1 MHRSIAG
8 WINHRFTPALTIVGW
23 VIVVALLG
31 PLAGQLTDVQEN
43 EAENWLPTSAESTK
57 ALDAAATF
65 SSPDMIPAVVVYE
78 REGGLQPDDLAAAQ
92 EDAATFAERDDLDG
106 EVVGPIPSE
115 DGEALEIIV
124 PLNLGADGWNKAP
137 DVVDEIEEVANDGP
151 DGLDAFVTG
160 PAGQAADSAE
170 VFEGIDS
177 TLLLA
182 AAGVVTVLL
191 LFTYR
196 SPVLWLLPVISAGV
210 ALTVAQAVV
219 VLLAKHADLTVDG
232 QSASIL
238 TVLVFG
244 AGTDYAL
251 LLVARYR
258 EELRR
263 HERRNEAMAVA
274 LHRAG
279 PAIIASGATV
289 AIGMLCLLLAEMTS
303 TRGLGPVAAIGIVA
317 GLLVML
323 TLLPALLVVL
333 GRWIFWP
340 RIPHYL
346 DADPSTHGLWA
357 GVGRRIARA
366 PRRVWV
372 TTSLL
377 LAIASIGIVQLN
389 ATGLSTEE
397 AFLGTPDSVKGEKVL
412 AEHFPGG
419 AGAPVVVLSSPETA
433 DDVRATFQAS
443 DGIAAGSVTEPQV
456 QGDWAY
462 MEGTLEAEPDS
473 DAAYDEIE
481 SLRSDLDAVDPDALV
496 GGMTAV
502 TLDIQ
507 NASARDNR
515 VIIPA
520 VLIVVLLILM
530 VLLRA
535 ITAPVIL
542 LGTVV
547 LSFGA
552 ALGVSALV
560 FRHVFDFAGTDTS
573 FPLFVFVFLVAL
585 GIDYNIFLMTRVREE
600 ALQFGTRRGAL
611 IGLAATGGVITS
623 AGLVLAG
630 TFAVLGTLPLVF
642 FAEIGFAV
650 AFGVLLDTMIVR
662 SVLVTALNLDVGRHM
677 WWPSALGRKED
688 VDAADDFPGPE
699 AERVSAGTDAG
710 PPSP

>member
-8 WINHRFTPALTIVGW
+8 WINHRFMPVLTIVFW
-23 VIVVALLG
+23 VVVIGLLG
-31 PLAGQLTDVQEN
+31 STAGQLMDVQEN
-43 EAENWLPTSAESTK
+43 EAENWLPSSAESTK
-57 ALDAAATF
+57 ALAAAETF
-65 SSPDMIPAVVVYE
+65 SSPNMLPAVVVYE
-78 REGGLQPDDLAAAQ
+78 RDGGLKPADMTAAQ
-92 EDAATFAERDDLDG
+92 EDVATFGQRDDIEG

-115 DGEALEIIV
+115 DGEALEVIV
-124 PLNLGADGWNKAP
+124 PLNLGDDGWNKAP
-137 DVVDEIEEVANDGP
+137 DVVEEIQDEAGDGP
-151 DGLDAFVTG
+151 DGLETFVTG
-160 PAGQAADSAE
+160 PAGQAADSAS

-196 SPVLWLLPVISAGV
+196 SPILWLLPVISAGV

-219 VLLAKHADLTVDG
+219 VLLAKHANLTVDG

-263 HERRNEAMAVA
+263 HERRPEAMAVA

-279 PAIIASGATV
+279 PAIVASGATV
-289 AIGMLCLLLAEMTS
+289 AIGMLCLLLAQMTS

-317 GLLVML
+317 GLAVML

-340 RIPHYL
+340 RIPHYG
-346 DADPSTHGLWA
+346 DEDPSAHGLWA

-372 TTSLL
+372 TTSLI
-377 LAIASIGIVQLN
+377 LAIASIGILQLN
-389 ATGLSTEE
+389 ATGLTTEE
-397 AFLGTPDSVKGEKVL
+397 AFLGTPDSVKGEQVL
-412 AEHFPGG
+412 SEHFPGG
-419 AGAPVVVLSSPETA
+419 AGAPVVVLARPDRA
-433 DDVRATFQAS
+433 DAVRTTFQAN
-443 DGIAAGSVTEPQV
+443 DGIAPQSVTEPRV
-456 QGDWAY
+456 KGDWAY
-462 MEGTLEAEPDS
+462 LEGTLESEPDS
-473 DAAYDEIE
+473 DAAYATIE
-481 SLRSDLDAVDPDALV
+481 DLRSELDAADPDALV
-496 GGMTAV
+496 GGTTAV

-507 NASARDNR
+507 DASARDNR

-520 VLIVVLLILM
+520 VLVVVLLILM
-530 VLLRA
+530 LLLRA
-535 ITAPVIL
+535 VTAPLIL

-600 ALQFGTRRGAL
+600 AQRVGTRRGAL

-650 AFGVLLDTMIVR
+650 AFGVLLDTLVVR

-677 WWPSALGRKED
+677 WWPSALGRKPD
-688 VDAADDFPGPE
+688 VAVGSGPGDPYEE
-699 AERVSAGTDAG
+699 AVPAGADAG
-710 PPSP
+710 PPGP